1 MRPSCTRRTKSAAT
15 VFLNHHHHRSSGS
28 SSHHCFM
35 NSIGSGPAA
44 SSSSLAAARCASSEL
59 KNSRKFRTAMH
70 SSLYQSNRLC
80 GVPSIG
86 RKTRAMSTF
95 AGTTHSSKEQDERP
109 IQVQP
114 HVLSAYALNV
124 NPNFELNVSTVA
136 RIDAKDFP
144 SEEEVRRR
152 KNLDIPKRALRRSR
166 YIKRRWT

>member
-1 MRPSCTRRTKSAAT
+1 M
-15 VFLNHHHHRSSGS
+15 NSSGS
-28 SSHHCFM
+28 
-35 NSIGSGPAA
+35 GTAA
-44 SSSSLAAARCASSEL
+44 SSSSLAVARCSSSEL

-86 RKTRAMSTF
+86 RKTSAMSTL
-95 AGTTHSSKEQDERP
+95 AGTAHSSKEHDERP

-144 SEEEVRRR
+144 SEEEVNEIAEVWDKTRTNREKMNPVESPFMKACLLYTSPSPR
-152 KNLDIPKRALRRSR
+152 DQRGSR
-166 YIKRRWT
+166 MPSSA